1 MNEGQKARVVNC
13 GFSQNFLVRPDKE
26 NPLTP
31 DTVFVGGQGEIIS
44 YLKGKDCGK
53 YKPTKDNRQDSLI
66 NAITIK
72 KRILKFWTRQVPVV
86 TCSVHSCQA
95 CQNHVVKNSHTGD

>member
-1 MNEGQKARVVNC
+1 MNEEQKARVVNC
-13 GFSQNFLVRPDKE
+13 DLSQKFLVRPDEK

-31 DTVFVGGQGEIIS
+31 DTVFVGKQGEIIPH
-44 YLKGKDCGK
+44 LTRENCKK
-53 YKPTKDNRQDSLI
+53 YQPAGDNRQDSLI

-72 KRILKFWTRQVPVV
+72 KRFLRFWTRQIPVV

-95 CQNHVVKNSHTGD
+95 CKNHVVSKKE